1 MADAETV
8 PVTVHIL
15 DREYRIACRED
26 EKECLI
32 ASARY
37 LSDRMREIRDSGNI
51 VGMDR
56 VAVIAALNITNE
68 LLQERDEHSRE
79 RNDTRERIARLTERI
94 DEALEAEEAG
104 GDGRSDE
111 APASSS

>member
-1 MADAETV
+1 MADPETV
-8 PVTVHIL
+8 PVTVNIL

-26 EKECLI
+26 ERECLV

-51 VGMDR
+51 VGVDR

-68 LLQERDEHSRE
+68 LLLEREEHSRE
-79 RNDTRERIARLTERI
+79 RSDTRERIARLTERI

-104 GDGRSDE
+104 GDG
-111 APASSS
+111 SSSEESGPPS

>member
-26 EKECLI
+26 EKECLV

-51 VGMDR
+51 VGVDR

-68 LLQERDEHSRE
+68 LLLEREEHSRE
-79 RNDTRERIARLTERI
+79 RSDTRERIARLTERI

-104 GDGRSDE
+104 GEG
-111 APASSS
+111 SSGEESGTPS

>member
-8 PVTVHIL
+8 PVTVNIL

-26 EKECLI
+26 EKECLV

-51 VGMDR
+51 VGVDR

-68 LLQERDEHSRE
+68 LLLEREEHSRE
-79 RNDTRERIARLTERI
+79 RSDTRERIARLAERI

-104 GDGRSDE
+104 GD
-111 APASSS
+111 SSSGQTSSSSS

>member
-8 PVTVHIL
+8 PVTINIL

-26 EKECLI
+26 EKESLI

-37 LSDRMREIRDSGNI
+37 LSDRMREVRDSGNI

-68 LLQERDEHSRE
+68 LLQERDQHSRE
-79 RNDTRERIARLTERI
+79 RNNTRERIARLTERI

-104 GDGRSDE
+104 SDSSAE
-111 APASSS
+111 SSPSSS